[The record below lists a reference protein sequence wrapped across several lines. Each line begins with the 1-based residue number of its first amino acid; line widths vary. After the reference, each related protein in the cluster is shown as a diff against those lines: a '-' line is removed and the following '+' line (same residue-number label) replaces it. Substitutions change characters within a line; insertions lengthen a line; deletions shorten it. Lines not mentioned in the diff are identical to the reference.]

1 MSWAKTFLIASHE
14 FLTRIKSPVFYI
26 LILNPFV
33 GYMLIGLLFGLMF
46 AGASENLEL
55 PVGLM
60 DHSGL
65 LSMLPSKEKGDENFL
80 IYSSMEEAQAAL
92 RDRRVRALVEIP
104 PDYLESGQIII
115 WVYGS
120 SSWPTTVLVFNQ
132 TESFLRKTI
141 VQNRLDSRTARRVIE
156 PIDGLRIII
165 ADQVGELGD
174 LDLQGGIFGRARAQ
188 VQQIVRFL
196 IQTGARYIIL
206 VSLFLSNISISIT
219 YSYQDISRDRA
230 NRMGELMLSTVSA
243 TEWFAGKI
251 LGVVLIMLTQTLIQM
266 TLVLAIWGGISW
278 QLLGDLTLLSPREVG
293 LVLVYYVLSMLFY
306 VSASMLAI
314 VVHPKVTPVLL
325 GILQLLNLINA
336 AVVVAPSS
344 RIAIFMSFF
353 PLTAPGTML
362 VRVLLK
368 AAPWR
373 DVVISLGV
381 LGVCSM
387 LAILAGSAVASRVL
401 IPGMPAFS
409 ISRPRQRR

>member
-14 FLTRIKSPVFYI
+14 FFARIKSPVFYI
-26 LILNPFV
+26 LTLTPFV
-33 GYMLIGLLFGLMF
+33 GFMLIGLLFGLMF

-65 LSMLPSKEKGDENFL
+65 LSMLPSKEKEDENFL

-115 WVYGS
+115 WVYGT
-120 SSWPTTVLVFNQ
+120 SSWPTMVFDQ
-132 TESFLRKTI
+132 TESFLRKAI

-156 PIDGLRIII
+156 PIDGLRIIS
-165 ADQVGELGD
+165 ADQVRELGD
-174 LDLQGGIFGRARAQ
+174 SDLQGGIFGRARAQ
-188 VQQIVRFL
+188 VQQTVRFL
-196 IQTGARYIIL
+196 IQTGARYIL
-206 VSLFLSNISISIT
+206 LLLLLLNVSVSIM
-219 YSYQDISRDRA
+219 YSYEDISRDRA

-251 LGVVLIMLTQTLIQM
+251 SGVVLIMLTQTLIQM
-266 TLVLAIWGGISW
+266 TLVLAIWEGISW
-278 QLLGDLTLLSPREVG
+278 RLLGDLTLLSPREVG

-306 VSASMLAI
+306 VSASTLAI

-325 GILQLLNLINA
+325 GILGLLNLINA

-387 LAILAGSAVASRVL
+387 CTVLAGSAVASRVL
-401 IPGMPAFS
+401 IPGMPALS

>member
-1 MSWAKTFLIASHE
+1 MSWTKTFLIASHE
-14 FLTRIKSPVFYI
+14 FFARIKSPVFYI

-33 GYMLIGLLFGLMF
+33 GSMLIGLLFGLMF
-46 AGASENLEL
+46 AGARENLEL

-115 WVYGS
+115 WVYGT
-120 SSWPTTVLVFNQ
+120 SSWPTMVSVFNQ

-141 VQNRLDSRTARRVIE
+141 VQNRLDSRTARRVIK
-156 PIDGLRIII
+156 PIDGLRIIS
-165 ADQVGELGD
+165 ADQVRELGD
-174 LDLQGGIFGRARAQ
+174 LDLRGGIFGRARAQ
-188 VQQIVRFL
+188 VQQTVRFL
-196 IQTGARYIIL
+196 IQTGARYIL
-206 VSLFLSNISISIT
+206 VLLLLLNVSISIM
-219 YSYQDISRDRA
+219 YSYENISRDRA

-278 QLLGDLTLLSPREVG
+278 QLLGNLTLLSPREVG
-293 LVLVYYVLSMLFY
+293 LVLVYYVLSILFY

-314 VVHPKVTPVLL
+314 FVHPKVTPVLL
-325 GILQLLNLINA
+325 DILGLLNLINA

-387 LAILAGSAVASRVL
+387 WTVLAGSAVASRVL
-401 IPGMPAFS
+401 IPGMPALS

>member
-14 FLTRIKSPVFYI
+14 FFARIKSPVFYI
-26 LILNPFV
+26 LTLTPFV
-33 GYMLIGLLFGLMF
+33 QFMLIGLLFGLMF

-65 LSMLPSKEKGDENFL
+65 LSMLPSKEKEDENFL

-115 WVYGS
+115 WVYGT
-120 SSWPTTVLVFNQ
+120 SSWPIMVFDQ
-132 TESFLRKTI
+132 TESFLRKAI
-141 VQNRLDSRTARRVIE
+141 VQNRLDSRIARRVIE
-156 PIDGLRIII
+156 PIDRLRIIS
-165 ADQVGELGD
+165 ADQVRELGD
-174 LDLQGGIFGRARAQ
+174 SDLQRGIFGRARAQ
-188 VQQIVRFL
+188 VQQTVQFL
-196 IQTGARYIIL
+196 IQTGARYIL
-206 VSLFLSNISISIT
+206 VLLLLLNVSISIM
-219 YSYQDISRDRA
+219 YSYENISRDRA

-251 LGVVLIMLTQTLIQM
+251 SGVVLIMLTQTLIQM

-278 QLLGDLTLLSPREVG
+278 RLLGDLTLLSPREVG
-293 LVLVYYVLSMLFY
+293 LVLIYYVLSMLFY
-306 VSASMLAI
+306 VSSSTLAI
-314 VVHPKVTPVLL
+314 VVHPKVAPVLL
-325 GILQLLNLINA
+325 GMLGLLNLINA
-336 AVVVAPSS
+336 AVAVAPSS

-387 LAILAGSAVASRVL
+387 WTVLAGSAVASRVL
-401 IPGMPAFS
+401 IPGMPALS

>member
-14 FLTRIKSPVFYI
+14 FFARIKSPVFYI
-26 LILNPFV
+26 LTLTPFV
-33 GYMLIGLLFGLMF
+33 GFMLIGLLFGLMF

-65 LSMLPSKEKGDENFL
+65 LSMLPSKEKEDENFL

-115 WVYGS
+115 WVYGT
-120 SSWPTTVLVFNQ
+120 SSWPTMVFDQ
-132 TESFLRKTI
+132 TESFLRKAI
-141 VQNRLDSRTARRVIE
+141 VQNRLDSRIARRVIE
-156 PIDGLRIII
+156 PIDRLRIIS

-188 VQQIVRFL
+188 VQQTVRFL
-196 IQTGARYIIL
+196 IQTGARYIL
-206 VSLFLSNISISIT
+206 VLLFLSNISISIT
-219 YSYQDISRDRA
+219 YSYEDISRDRA

-278 QLLGDLTLLSPREVG
+278 RLLGDLTLLSPREVG

-325 GILQLLNLINA
+325 GILGLLNLINA

-387 LAILAGSAVASRVL
+387 WTVLAGSAVASRVL
-401 IPGMPAFS
+401 IPGMPALS

>member
-14 FLTRIKSPVFYI
+14 FFARIKSPVFYI
-26 LILNPFV
+26 LTLTPFV
-33 GYMLIGLLFGLMF
+33 GFMLIGLLFGLMF

-80 IYSSMEEAQAAL
+80 IYSSIEEAQAAL

-115 WVYGS
+115 WVYGT
-120 SSWPTTVLVFNQ
+120 SSWPTMVFDQ
-132 TESFLRKTI
+132 TESFLRKAI

-156 PIDGLRIII
+156 PIDGLRIIS
-165 ADQVGELGD
+165 ADQVRELGD
-174 LDLQGGIFGRARAQ
+174 SDLQGGIFGRARAQ
-188 VQQIVRFL
+188 VQQTVQFL
-196 IQTGARYIIL
+196 IQTGARYIL
-206 VSLFLSNISISIT
+206 VLLLLLNVSISIM
-219 YSYQDISRDRA
+219 YSYENISRDRA

-278 QLLGDLTLLSPREVG
+278 RLLGDLTLLSPREVG

-306 VSASMLAI
+306 VSASTLAI
-314 VVHPKVTPVLL
+314 VIHPKVTPVLL
-325 GILQLLNLINA
+325 GILGLLNLINA

-387 LAILAGSAVASRVL
+387 WTVLAGSAVASRVL
-401 IPGMPAFS
+401 IPGMPALS

>member
-14 FLTRIKSPVFYI
+14 FFARIKSPVFYI
-26 LILNPFV
+26 LTLTPFV
-33 GYMLIGLLFGLMF
+33 GFMLIGLLFGLMF

-115 WVYGS
+115 WVYGT
-120 SSWPTTVLVFNQ
+120 SSWPTMVFDQ
-132 TESFLRKTI
+132 TESFLRKAI
-141 VQNRLDSRTARRVIE
+141 VQNRLDSRIARRVIE
-156 PIDGLRIII
+156 PIERLRIIS
-165 ADQVGELGD
+165 ADQVRELGD
-174 LDLQGGIFGRARAQ
+174 SDLQGGTFGRARAQ
-188 VQQIVRFL
+188 VQQTVRFL
-196 IQTGARYIIL
+196 IQTGARYIL
-206 VSLFLSNISISIT
+206 VLLLLSNISISIT
-219 YSYQDISRDRA
+219 YSYEDISRDRA

-251 LGVVLIMLTQTLIQM
+251 SGVVLIMLTQTLIQM

-306 VSASMLAI
+306 VSASTLAI
-314 VVHPKVTPVLL
+314 VVHPKVAPVLL
-325 GILQLLNLINA
+325 GILGLLNLINA

-387 LAILAGSAVASRVL
+387 WTVLAGSAVASRVL
-401 IPGMPAFS
+401 IPGMPALS

>member
-14 FLTRIKSPVFYI
+14 FFARIKSPVFYI
-26 LILNPFV
+26 LTLTPFV
-33 GYMLIGLLFGLMF
+33 GFMLIGLLFGLMF

-65 LSMLPSKEKGDENFL
+65 LSMLPSKEKEDENFL

-115 WVYGS
+115 WVYGT
-120 SSWPTTVLVFNQ
+120 SSWPTMVFDQ
-132 TESFLRKTI
+132 TESFLRKAI

-156 PIDGLRIII
+156 PIDGLRIIS
-165 ADQVGELGD
+165 ADQVRELGD
-174 LDLQGGIFGRARAQ
+174 SDLQGGIFGRARAQ
-188 VQQIVRFL
+188 VQQTVQFL
-196 IQTGARYIIL
+196 IQTGARYIL
-206 VSLFLSNISISIT
+206 VLLLLLNVSISIT
-219 YSYQDISRDRA
+219 YSYENISQDRA

-278 QLLGDLTLLSPREVG
+278 RLLGDLTLLSPREVG

-306 VSASMLAI
+306 VSASTLAI
-314 VVHPKVTPVLL
+314 VIHPKVTPVLL
-325 GILQLLNLINA
+325 GILGLLNLINA
-336 AVVVAPSS
+336 AVAVAPSS

-353 PLTAPGTML
+353 PLTASGTML

-387 LAILAGSAVASRVL
+387 WTVLAGSAVASRVL
-401 IPGMPAFS
+401 IPGMPALS

>member
-14 FLTRIKSPVFYI
+14 FFARIKSPVFYI
-26 LILNPFV
+26 LTLTPFV
-33 GYMLIGLLFGLMF
+33 GFMLIGLLFGLMF

-60 DHSGL
+60 DYSGL
-65 LSMLPSKEKGDENFL
+65 LSMLPSQEKGDENFL

-115 WVYGS
+115 WVYGT
-120 SSWPTTVLVFNQ
+120 SSWPTMVFDQ
-132 TESFLRKTI
+132 TESFLRKAI
-141 VQNRLDSRTARRVIE
+141 VQNRLDSRIARRVIE
-156 PIDGLRIII
+156 PIDRLRIIS
-165 ADQVGELGD
+165 ADQVRELGD

-188 VQQIVRFL
+188 VQQTVRFL
-196 IQTGARYIIL
+196 IQTGARYIL
-206 VSLFLSNISISIT
+206 VLLLLLNVSISIT
-219 YSYQDISRDRA
+219 YSYEDISRDRA

-325 GILQLLNLINA
+325 GILGLLNLINA

-387 LAILAGSAVASRVL
+387 WTVLAGSAVASRVL
-401 IPGMPAFS
+401 IPGMPALS

>member
-1 MSWAKTFLIASHE
+1 
-14 FLTRIKSPVFYI
+14 VFYI

-33 GYMLIGLLFGLMF
+33 GSMLIGLLFGLMF

-65 LSMLPSKEKGDENFL
+65 LSMLPSKEKWDENFL

-115 WVYGS
+115 WVYGT
-120 SSWPTTVLVFNQ
+120 SSWPTMVFDQ
-132 TESFLRKTI
+132 TESFLRKAI
-141 VQNRLDSRTARRVIE
+141 VQNRLDSRIARRVIE
-156 PIDGLRIII
+156 PIERLRIIS
-165 ADQVGELGD
+165 ADQVRELGD
-174 LDLQGGIFGRARAQ
+174 SDLQGGTFGRARAQ
-188 VQQIVRFL
+188 VQQTVRFL
-196 IQTGARYIIL
+196 IQTGARYIL
-206 VSLFLSNISISIT
+206 VLLLLLNVSISIM
-219 YSYQDISRDRA
+219 YSYENISRDRA
-230 NRMGELMLSTVSA
+230 NRMGELMLSTMSA

-278 QLLGDLTLLSPREVG
+278 RLLGDLTLLSPREVG

-306 VSASMLAI
+306 VSSSTLAI
-314 VVHPKVTPVLL
+314 VVHPKVAPVLL
-325 GILQLLNLINA
+325 SILGLLNLINA
-336 AVVVAPSS
+336 AVAVAPSS

-387 LAILAGSAVASRVL
+387 WTVLAGSAVASRVL
-401 IPGMPAFS
+401 IPGMPALS

>member
-14 FLTRIKSPVFYI
+14 FFARIKSPVFYI
-26 LILNPFV
+26 LTLTPFV
-33 GYMLIGLLFGLMF
+33 GFMLIGLLFGLMF

-65 LSMLPSKEKGDENFL
+65 LSMLPSKEKEDENFL
-80 IYSSMEEAQAAL
+80 IYSSIEEAQAAL

-115 WVYGS
+115 WVYGT
-120 SSWPTTVLVFNQ
+120 SWPTMVFDQ
-132 TESFLRKTI
+132 TESFLRKAI

-156 PIDGLRIII
+156 PIDGLRIIS
-165 ADQVGELGD
+165 ADQVRELGD
-174 LDLQGGIFGRARAQ
+174 SDLQGGIFGRARAQ
-188 VQQIVRFL
+188 VQQTVQFL
-196 IQTGARYIIL
+196 IQTGARYIL
-206 VSLFLSNISISIT
+206 VLLLLLNVSISIM
-219 YSYQDISRDRA
+219 YSYENISRDRA

-278 QLLGDLTLLSPREVG
+278 RLLGDLTLLSPREVG

-306 VSASMLAI
+306 VSASTLAI
-314 VVHPKVTPVLL
+314 VIHPKVTPVLL
-325 GILQLLNLINA
+325 GILGLLNLINA
-336 AVVVAPSS
+336 AVAVAPSS

-368 AAPWR
+368 TAPWR

-387 LAILAGSAVASRVL
+387 WTVLAGSAVASRVL
-401 IPGMPAFS
+401 IPGMPALS

>member
-14 FLTRIKSPVFYI
+14 FFARIKSPVFYI

-33 GYMLIGLLFGLMF
+33 GSMLIGLLFGLMF

-65 LSMLPSKEKGDENFL
+65 LSMLPSKEKEDENFL

-115 WVYGS
+115 WVYGT
-120 SSWPTTVLVFNQ
+120 SSWPTMVFDQ
-132 TESFLRKTI
+132 TESFLRKAI
-141 VQNRLDSRTARRVIE
+141 VQNRLDSRIARRVIE
-156 PIDGLRIII
+156 PIDGLRIIS
-165 ADQVGELGD
+165 ADQVRELGD

-188 VQQIVRFL
+188 VQQTVRFL
-196 IQTGARYIIL
+196 IQTGARYIL
-206 VSLFLSNISISIT
+206 VLLFLSNISISIT
-219 YSYQDISRDRA
+219 YSYEDISRDRA

-251 LGVVLIMLTQTLIQM
+251 LGVVLIMLTHTLIQM

-325 GILQLLNLINA
+325 GILGLLNLINA

-387 LAILAGSAVASRVL
+387 WTVLAGSAVASRVL
-401 IPGMPAFS
+401 IPGMPALS

>member
-14 FLTRIKSPVFYI
+14 FFARIKSPVFYI
-26 LILNPFV
+26 LTLTPFV
-33 GYMLIGLLFGLMF
+33 GFMLIGLLFGLMF

-65 LSMLPSKEKGDENFL
+65 LSMLPSKEKEDENFL
-80 IYSSMEEAQAAL
+80 IYSSIEEAQAAL

-115 WVYGS
+115 WVYGT
-120 SSWPTTVLVFNQ
+120 SSWPTMVFDQ
-132 TESFLRKTI
+132 TESFLRKAI

-156 PIDGLRIII
+156 PIDGLRIIS
-165 ADQVGELGD
+165 ADQVRELGD
-174 LDLQGGIFGRARAQ
+174 SDLQGGIFGRARAQ
-188 VQQIVRFL
+188 VQQTVQFL
-196 IQTGARYIIL
+196 IQTGARYIL
-206 VSLFLSNISISIT
+206 VLLLLLNVSISIM
-219 YSYQDISRDRA
+219 YSYENISRDRA

-278 QLLGDLTLLSPREVG
+278 RLLGDLTLLSPREVG

-306 VSASMLAI
+306 VSASTLAI
-314 VVHPKVTPVLL
+314 VIHPKVTPVLL
-325 GILQLLNLINA
+325 GILGLLNLINA
-336 AVVVAPSS
+336 AVAVAPSS

-387 LAILAGSAVASRVL
+387 WTVLAGSAVASRVL
-401 IPGMPAFS
+401 IPGMPALS

>member
-14 FLTRIKSPVFYI
+14 FFARIKSPVFYI
-26 LILNPFV
+26 LTLTPFV
-33 GYMLIGLLFGLMF
+33 GFLLIGLLFGLMF

-65 LSMLPSKEKGDENFL
+65 LSMLPSKEKEDENFL

-115 WVYGS
+115 WVYGT
-120 SSWPTTVLVFNQ
+120 SSWPTMVFDQ
-132 TESFLRKTI
+132 TESFLRKAI
-141 VQNRLDSRTARRVIE
+141 VQNRLDSRIARRVIE
-156 PIDGLRIII
+156 PIDRLRIIS
-165 ADQVGELGD
+165 ADQVRELGD
-174 LDLQGGIFGRARAQ
+174 SDLQGGIFGRARAQ
-188 VQQIVRFL
+188 VQQTVRFL
-196 IQTGARYIIL
+196 IQTGARYIL
-206 VSLFLSNISISIT
+206 VLLLLLNVSISIM
-219 YSYQDISRDRA
+219 YSYENISRDRA
-230 NRMGELMLSTVSA
+230 NRMGELMLSTMSA

-278 QLLGDLTLLSPREVG
+278 RLLGDLTLLSPREVG

-306 VSASMLAI
+306 VSSSTLAI
-314 VVHPKVTPVLL
+314 VVHPKVAPVLL
-325 GILQLLNLINA
+325 SILGLLNLINA
-336 AVVVAPSS
+336 AVAVAPSS

-387 LAILAGSAVASRVL
+387 WTVLAGSAVASRVL
-401 IPGMPAFS
+401 IPGMPALS

>member
-1 MSWAKTFLIASHE
+1 MSWTKTFLIASHE
-14 FLTRIKSPVFYI
+14 FFARIKSPVFYI

-33 GYMLIGLLFGLMF
+33 GSMLIGLLFGLMF

-65 LSMLPSKEKGDENFL
+65 LSMLPSKEKEDENFL

-115 WVYGS
+115 WVYGT
-120 SSWPTTVLVFNQ
+120 SSWPTMVFDQ
-132 TESFLRKTI
+132 TESFLRKAI
-141 VQNRLDSRTARRVIE
+141 VQNRLDSRIARRVIE
-156 PIDGLRIII
+156 PIDRLRIIS
-165 ADQVGELGD
+165 ADQVRELGD
-174 LDLQGGIFGRARAQ
+174 SDLQGGIFGRARAQ
-188 VQQIVRFL
+188 VQQTVRFL
-196 IQTGARYIIL
+196 IQTGARYIL
-206 VSLFLSNISISIT
+206 VLLLLLNVSISIM
-219 YSYQDISRDRA
+219 YSYENISRDRA
-230 NRMGELMLSTVSA
+230 NRMGELMLSTMSA

-278 QLLGDLTLLSPREVG
+278 RLLGDLTLLSPREVG

-306 VSASMLAI
+306 VSSSTLAI
-314 VVHPKVTPVLL
+314 VVHPKVAPVLL
-325 GILQLLNLINA
+325 SILGLLNLINA
-336 AVVVAPSS
+336 AVAVAPSS

-387 LAILAGSAVASRVL
+387 WTVLAGSAVASRVL
-401 IPGMPAFS
+401 IPGMPALS